1 MHNLRAPVA
10 MFLRR
15 SSILTA
21 TAALA
26 VVYFVVGKLSLQLAF
41 LNPSASPVWPPTGI
55 AIAALLVLGYRAWP
69 AIFVAAF
76 LVNFTTAGNVATT
89 LGVAAGNSLEAL
101 CGVWLVNRF
110 AGGVR
115 VFDRAQDIFKF
126 VAIAGA
132 STAISASIGS
142 TSLALAGFVHW
153 TNYSVVWLTWWL
165 GDMTGYLI
173 IAPAVLLWWTRPR
186 WEENW
191 KRTVEA
197 LSLLVL
203 TVVLGDVVFGHPNL
217 TVYPLRF
224 ICGPLIV
231 WTAFRFTQRET
242 ITGLVILC
250 AIALWGTLQGIGPYQ
265 AASLNQ
271 SLVVLQAWAI
281 VLTLTTMILAAAV
294 SEQRRAEA
302 ALAAANKTKDNFLA
316 MLSHELRT
324 PLTPV
329 LALVDLLEGES
340 SPNET
345 VRQSVSIIRR
355 NIQLESRLIDDLLDL
370 TRIARGKLALQRK
383 PIDAH
388 DAIAHAVEMCRTELE
403 QAEVRLA
410 LDLRA
415 RSSHIH
421 GDPVK
426 FQQIIWNLLR
436 NAIKFTPEGG
446 EITIAS
452 SNDIQQRLVISVR
465 DTGIGIEP
473 EQLDR
478 IFRPFEQ
485 GDESF
490 PRRHGG
496 LGLGLAISNAIAQA
510 HDATL
515 KATSDGR
522 DSGSTF
528 RITIPTVRSPAAPPI
543 ESPVARRVGDG
554 PFWRI
559 LLVEDH
565 PDSGTALS
573 KLLIRRGHSVQLA
586 RDMRSAIAAA
596 AVNGFDLVI
605 SDLGL
610 PDGSGAQLMTQLR
623 HAGLPGIAISGFG
636 MKGDI
641 ETSLAAGFSE
651 HLVKPL
657 NLESLEAAIDRAMN
671 GN

>member
-1 MHNLRAPVA
+1 
-10 MFLRR
+10 MFSRR
-15 SSILTA
+15 SFILA
-21 TAALA
+21 TAVLA

-41 LNPSASPVWPPTGI
+41 LNPSASPVWPPAGI

-76 LVNFTTAGNVATT
+76 LVNFTTAGNIAST
-89 LGVAAGNSLEAL
+89 LGAAAGNSLEAL
-101 CGVWLVNRF
+101 CGAWLVNRF
-110 AGGVR
+110 AGGLR
-115 VFDRAQDIFKF
+115 VFNRAQDIFKF
-126 VAIAGA
+126 VAIAVA
-132 STAISASIGS
+132 STAISASLGS
-142 TSLALAGFVHW
+142 TSLALAGFVRW
-153 TNYSVVWLTWWL
+153 ANYSVVWLTWWL
-165 GDMTGYLI
+165 GDMTGFLI

-191 KRTVEA
+191 KRTIEA
-197 LSLLVL
+197 LFLLVL
-203 TVVLGDVVFGHPNL
+203 TVVLGVVVFGHPNV
-217 TVYPLRF
+217 TVYPLKF
-224 ICGPLIV
+224 ICGPIIV
-231 WTAFRFTQRET
+231 WTAFRFTPRET

-250 AIALWGTLQGIGPYQ
+250 AIALWGTLEGLGPYL

-271 SLVVLQAWAI
+271 SLVILHAWAI
-281 VLTLTTMILAAAV
+281 VLTVTTMTLAAAV
-294 SEQRRAEA
+294 SEQRSAEA
-302 ALAAANKTKDNFLA
+302 ALADANKTKDDFLA

-329 LALVDLLEGES
+329 LALVDLLEGD
-340 SPNET
+340 SPPSDT
-345 VRQSVSIIRR
+345 MRQSLSIIRR
-355 NIQLESRLIDDLLDL
+355 NVQLESRLIDDLLDL
-370 TRIARGKLALQRK
+370 TRIARGKLSLQRK
-383 PIDAH
+383 AINAH
-388 DAIAHAVEMCRTELE
+388 DAIAEAVEMCRAELE
-403 QAEVRLA
+403 QAQLRLE

-415 RSSHIH
+415 PSSYIH
-421 GDPVK
+421 GDPAK

-436 NAIKFTPEGG
+436 NAIKCTPEGG
-446 EITIAS
+446 KITIAS
-452 SNDIQQRLVISVR
+452 RNDIQQRLVITVR

-490 PRRHGG
+490 RRRHGG

-515 KATSDGR
+515 EATSDGR
-522 DSGSTF
+522 DCGSTF
-528 RITIPTVRSPAAPPI
+528 RITIPTVRAPAAAAI
-543 ESPVARRVGDG
+543 ESPVARNDG
-554 PFWRI
+554 HGPSWRI

-565 PDSGTALS
+565 ADTATALS
-573 KLLIRRGHSVQLA
+573 NLLIRRGHRVELA
-586 RDMRSAIAAA
+586 RDMRSALSAATA
-596 AVNGFDLVI
+596 NRFDLLI

-610 PDGSGAQLMTQLR
+610 PDGTGAQLMTQLR
-623 HAGLPGIAISGFG
+623 NDGLRGIAISGFG

-657 NLESLEAAIDRAMN
+657 NLESLEAAIDRTMN